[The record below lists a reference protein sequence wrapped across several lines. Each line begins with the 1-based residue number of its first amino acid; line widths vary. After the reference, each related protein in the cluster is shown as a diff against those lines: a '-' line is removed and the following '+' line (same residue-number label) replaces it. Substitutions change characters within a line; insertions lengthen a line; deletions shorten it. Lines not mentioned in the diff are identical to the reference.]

1 MNYMKVRSK
10 SSFIVIMLLV
20 LSFFTS
26 FAILEVNALCL
37 KDPSGACTGFE
48 VDIPVSANGFE
59 NTIII
64 EFTNG
69 EQNTVKIKTINVWLA
84 KGDSFTSVKP
94 ESGWASEPYG
104 DGQGLAFSTSEG
116 LNPGESVKFGVITNK
131 KVGAINWKVIDE
143 SQNTVG
149 PEKTQIVEIPQTPI
163 IIESADIEVEEIQQT
178 GEILYG
184 TKKFIPENLRTGSN
198 IRLVGDGFGPDQ
210 TLQFYLN
217 EELLKS
223 TKSNLQ
229 GNFITTIRIPDTVD
243 VGINQF
249 KIINEFGSSQVS
261 SIIINEQKNR
271 LIKAGE
277 SIQEFKITHIPESV
291 DLDGTLSISGVGH
304 PTTAVLITIKNEDV
318 LETIQVTEI
327 GVNGEWNFQKTL
339 DSDDNLGERT
349 IIIKNNFKKISNNV
363 EFVTD
368 ELFSVT
374 AFTTTTDLGD
384 AIVLTGTAQPNKD
397 LTLLIKNPDDDIIR
411 FDIIK
416 IDESGKIRY
425 EFARHESFNAG
436 TYVLTATQD
445 QQTHISLFTLGG
457 NSFDRIVTYLDKMNF
472 QTNSQAKLTILGPPA
487 TELTID
493 VFDPSDIKTFTKS
506 IKTNSIGTK
515 TITLDLTGYTSG
527 VYRAV
532 TANTSYQDTSKFS
545 VGLSAGSGVITFS
558 STKTYYSPGDG
569 ILILGNTVNGN
580 ALLTISLISPSGE
593 YVNQIEIFTD
603 RDGAFTTETL
613 GIPVNATSG
622 MWKIKVHS
630 GLDHKQ
636 IEINVAAN
644 SS

>member
-1 MNYMKVRSK
+1 MKYMKIRAK
-10 SSFIVIMLLV
+10 GSFFIIILFV

-26 FAILEVNALCL
+26 FAILEGNAVENI
-37 KDPSGACTGFE
+37 S
-48 VDIPVSANGFE
+48 VSAKSFE

-64 EFTNG
+64 EFKNG
-69 EQNTVKIKTINVWLA
+69 ENSLKIKTINIWLA
-84 KGDSFTSVKP
+84 SGDSFKSFKT
-94 ESGWASEPYG
+94 ESGWNGKTYG
-104 DGQGLAFSTSEG
+104 DGQGLTFSTSDM
-116 LNPGESVKFGVITNK
+116 LNPGESVKFGAITDK
-131 KVGAINWKVIDE
+131 KVSAINWKIVDE
-143 SQNTVG
+143 NENEVG
-149 PEKTQIVEIPQTPI
+149 PAKTEIVEISQTLI
-163 IIESADIEVEEIQQT
+163 ITEEEEMEVEGIQQT
-178 GEILYG
+178 GEDLYG

>member
-1 MNYMKVRSK
+1 MNYMKVQSK
-10 SSFIVIMLLV
+10 SSFFIVTLLI

-26 FAILEVNALCL
+26 FTILDVNAI
-37 KDPSGACTGFE
+37 E
-48 VDIPVSANGFE
+48 DISVSAKSFE

-64 EFTNG
+64 EFKNG
-69 EQNTVKIKTINVWLA
+69 ENSLKIKTINIWLA
-84 KGDSFTSVKP
+84 SGDSFKSFKT
-94 ESGWASEPYG
+94 ESGWNGKTYG
-104 DGQGLAFSTSEG
+104 DGQGLTFSTSDM
-116 LNPGESVKFGVITNK
+116 LNPGESVKFGAITDK
-131 KVGAINWKVIDE
+131 KVSAINWKIVDE
-143 SQNTVG
+143 NENEVG
-149 PEKTQIVEIPQTPI
+149 PAKTEIVEISQTLI
-163 IIESADIEVEEIQQT
+163 ITEEEEMEVEGIQQT
-178 GEILYG
+178 GEDLYG